1 MKNKIIL
8 LSILLLA
15 YSQAFCAKPKEPE
28 WLHNYRTVYPDSEYI
43 VQRGR
48 ADTEETA
55 KTEALAQIA
64 RYFKTSVNARL
75 KTSVQSVAT
84 NGSVDESTFV
94 VNDVDVISQV
104 ELFAVEYTDPYYVK
118 KEKKWYCAAFI
129 NREKAWIQYR
139 PAVEGAKSDF
149 YAMKKNAEREADPF
163 SKAAACGAA
172 LRSGKRFLEKLE
184 YARILNAQKEAEYA
198 PDRESVHEVP
208 SRITAEKAKCSLYLN
223 VKGDYGNIISSALT
237 KTFSENGLN
246 AAKSAGAANYN
257 ADVVVENNALGDDPI
272 SVYPSLEIKITTK
285 DGKTVYSHQTKVSA
299 KTVAYTIENAQKKSY
314 PILAEQS
321 EKAVSQEL
329 SELFGN

>member
-1 MKNKIIL
+1 MKNKILL

-15 YSQAFCAKPKEPE
+15 YSQAFCAKPKGPE

-64 RYFKTSVNARL
+64 RYFKTSVNAHL
-75 KTSVQSVAT
+75 KTSVQSVT
-84 NGSVDESTFV
+84 TDSSVDESTFV

-104 ELFAVEYTDPYYVK
+104 DLFAVEYTDPYYVK

-139 PAVEGAKSDF
+139 PAVEGARSDF
-149 YAMKKNAEREADPF
+149 YAMKRNAEREADPF
-163 SKAAACGAA
+163 SKATAYGAA
-172 LRSGKRFLEKLE
+172 LRSGKKFLEKLE

-198 PDRESVHEVP
+198 PDRESVNEVP
-208 SRITAEKAKCSLYLN
+208 SRIAAEKAKCSLYLN

-237 KTFSENGLN
+237 KMFSESGLST
-246 AAKSAGAANYN
+246 AKSAGAANYD
-257 ADVVVENNALGDDPI
+257 ADVVVENNALGEDPI

-299 KTVAYTIENAQKKSY
+299 KTVAYTLENAQKKSY
-314 PILAEQS
+314 PLLAERAS
-321 EKAVSQEL
+321 KAVLQEL

>member
-1 MKNKIIL
+1 MKNKILL

-15 YSQAFCAKPKEPE
+15 YSQAFCAKSKEPD
-28 WLHNYRTVYPDSEYI
+28 WLHNYRAVYPDSEYI

-48 ADTEETA
+48 ADTEDTA

-64 RYFKTSVNARL
+64 RYFKTSVSARL

-104 ELFAVEYTDPYYVK
+104 DLFAVEYTDPYYVK

-149 YAMKKNAEREADPF
+149 YAMKRNAEREADPF
-163 SKAAACGAA
+163 SKAAACGAV
-172 LRSGKRFLEKLE
+172 LRSGKKFLEKLE
-184 YARILNAQKEAEYA
+184 YARILNAQKEAKYA
-198 PDRESVHEVP
+198 QDRESVHEVP
-208 SRITAEKAKCSLYLN
+208 SRIAAEKAKCSLYLN
-223 VKGDYGNIISSALT
+223 VKGDFGNIISSALT
-237 KTFSENGLN
+237 KTFSESGLS

-285 DGKTVYSHQTKVSA
+285 DGKTVYSHQTKINT
-299 KTVAYTIENAQKKSY
+299 KTVAYTLENAQKKSY
-314 PILAEQS
+314 PILAERAS
-321 EKAVSQEL
+321 KAISQEL

>member
-1 MKNKIIL
+1 MKNKILL

-28 WLHNYRTVYPDSEYI
+28 WLHNYRTFYPDSEYI

-64 RYFKTSVNARL
+64 RYFKTSVNANL
-75 KTSVQSVAT
+75 KTSVQSAT
-84 NGSVDESTFV
+84 TDSSVDESTFV

-104 ELFAVEYTDPYYVK
+104 DLFAVEYTDPYYVK

-149 YAMKKNAEREADPF
+149 YAMTRNAEREADPF
-163 SKAAACGAA
+163 SKAAAYGAA
-172 LRSGKRFLEKLE
+172 FRSGKKFLEKLE

-198 PDRESVHEVP
+198 PDRESVNEVP
-208 SRITAEKAKCSLYLN
+208 SRIAAEKAKCSLYLN

-237 KTFSENGLN
+237 KTFSESGLR
-246 AAKSAGAANYN
+246 AAKSAGEANYN

-272 SVYPSLEIKITTK
+272 SVYPSLEIKITSR
-285 DGKTVYSHQTKVSA
+285 DGKTVYSHQTKINT
-299 KTVAYTIENAQKKSY
+299 KTVAYTLENAQKKSY